1 MRLNDNDTVASI
13 GIIPHEE
20 EEAAEAEDDAKPATK
35 E

>member
-1 MRLNDNDTVASI
+1 MRLNDSDTVASI

-20 EEAAEAEDDAKPATK
+20 EEEAEAEDAKSVK